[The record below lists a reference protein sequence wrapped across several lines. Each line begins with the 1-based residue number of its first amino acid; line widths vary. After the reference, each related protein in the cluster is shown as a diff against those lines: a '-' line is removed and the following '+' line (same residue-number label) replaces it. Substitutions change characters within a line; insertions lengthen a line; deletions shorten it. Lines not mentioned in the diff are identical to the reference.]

1 MFSSSANRLR
11 AWLALADDFLGDP
24 PFFGDPPEDAQPEL
38 EPWETHPHRRPL
50 RWQRERRG
58 GGVPAAPAHCLCPI
72 RRAPHAGGRDEAL
85 R

>member
-24 PFFGDPPEDAQPEL
+24 PDDAQPEL

-58 GGVPAAPAHCLCPI
+58 GSVPAAPAHCLCPI
-72 RRAPHAGGRDEAL
+72 RRAPYAGGRDEAL

>member
-1 MFSSSANRLR
+1 MFRSSANRMR
-11 AWLALADDFLGDP
+11 AWMELVDDFLGDP
-24 PFFGDPPEDAQPEL
+24 PADAHDDP

-58 GGVPAAPAHCLCPI
+58 GSVPAAPAYCLCPI
-72 RRAPHAGGRDEAL
+72 RRAPNAGGRDEVL

>member
-1 MFSSSANRLR
+1 MFQSSSTRLR
-11 AWLALADDFLGDP
+11 AWLALAEGLLGDP
-24 PFFGDPPEDAQPEL
+24 PAEAHRHP

-58 GGVPAAPAHCLCPI
+58 GSVPAAPAYCLCPI
-72 RRAPHAGGRDEAL
+72 RRASNAGGRDQVL